1 VSENSLLQFDQKSAT
16 ISPNDVAA
24 PHIVE
29 HVQITRA
36 EWLLVQQIRAVRKQS
51 LAFVDIGGDGVPKRV
66 RIFEACAVNL

>member
-1 VSENSLLQFDQKSAT
+1 VTLDSSLTNDLQSVK
-16 ISPNDVAA
+16 IEPNDERA
-24 PHIVE
+24 PHIIE
-29 HVQITRA
+29 RVQITRA